1 MPIKLKKSQKVKNR
15 LTGAIEVQHFY
26 IKTIA
31 NKELEDLIE
40 SPNTK
45 SKIKQKC
52 RNELIRRKV

>member
-1 MPIKLKKSQKVKNR
+1 
-15 LTGAIEVQHFY
+15 VQHFY

>member
-15 LTGAIEVQHFY
+15 LTGAIEVQNFY

-31 NKELEDLIE
+31 TKELEDLIE

-45 SKIKQKC
+45 LKIKQKC
-52 RNELIRRKV
+52 RNEIIRRKV